1 MKKKR
6 ELFDE
11 LDKSLS
17 TLSVDKKKLLKRYL
31 ELKEIFGN
39 RFIVR
44 FLLPF
49 SLNIRLMKK

>member
-17 TLSVDKKKLLKRYL
+17 TLSVDKNKLLKRYL
-31 ELKEIFGN
+31 ELKVIFGN
-39 RFIVR
+39 RFKDIYY
-44 FLLPF
+44 
-49 SLNIRLMKK
+49 NI